1 MYEPPVINEAP
12 AYRPFDRTDIAAA
25 HRLSLA
31 AGWPHRAEDWQL
43 MFDAGDGFVAQDN
56 GEVIGTALYWK
67 CGADSGTLGL
77 VIVSPAQ
84 QGRGIGRELME
95 RVLEA
100 LGDRV
105 TYLHATPA
113 GKPLYEKLGFE
124 MCGTVAQH
132 QGIVAGVPAV
142 TQPAAE
148 RLRVLTAADVPRVI
162 ELASRASGL
171 DRRQAIPALLDAAQ
185 GVVLERDG
193 ELLGFSLCRR
203 FGRGYAIGPV
213 VAARSPDAW
222 RAKSLITHWFGHRAG
237 EFTRIDVPGDA
248 GLSDWLSALGL
259 AHTDTVVKMVRN
271 HRTGWYRGDPDP
283 TYGVFGIVNQAMG

>member
-12 AYRPFDRTDIAAA
+12 AYRPFDCTDIAAA

-113 GKPLYEKLGFE
+113 GKPLYERLGFE
-124 MCGTVAQH
+124 ACGTVDQH
-132 QGIVAGVPAV
+132 QGIVAGIPAV
-142 TQPAAE
+142 TPPAAE